1 MAGVFRLAAQIITT
15 NGHHQGDY
23 IPDPF
28 NRVLKALPSER
39 PMSAVAA
46 LRCAETGDPGGYG
59 PASTAAVK
67 FLADRL
73 LVNDELP
80 FHTDAKSLEF
90 HVAEWGDVL
99 GRTPAE
105 VVAELLRA
113 AEAVELLAP
122 QPSAPVV
129 AMSLVLADKT
139 RWELAG
145 VGADGSAHYVLAG
158 VPTGEQSFSYASA
171 DELTNRFGAVVSSG
185 GAW

>member
-28 NRVLKALPSER
+28 NRVLKALPAER

-73 LVNDELP
+73 LVNDEPP
-80 FHTDAKSLEF
+80 FRTDEVSLEC
-90 HVAEWGDVL
+90 HVAAWGDVP

-105 VVAELLRA
+105 VVAELRRA

-122 QPSAPVV
+122 RPPAVV
-129 AMSLVLADKT
+129 VPMSLETADRT
-139 RWELAG
+139 VWELAS
-145 VGADGSAHYVLAG
+145 VGADGEARYVLAG

>member
-1 MAGVFRLAAQIITT
+1 LAGVLRLAAQIIAT

-28 NRVLKALPSER
+28 NHVLKALPAER

-46 LRCAETGDPGGYG
+46 LRCAETGDPMEYG
-59 PASTAAVK
+59 PVSVRAIA

-73 LVNDELP
+73 LVDGEPL
-80 FHTDAKSLEF
+80 FYADRTEF
-90 HVAEWGDVL
+90 HVAAWGDVP

-113 AEAVELLAP
+113 AEAVELLVP
-122 QPSAPVV
+122 QPLAPVV
-129 AMSLVLADKT
+129 PMSLETADGT
-139 RWELAG
+139 GWELASVG
-145 VGADGSAHYVLAG
+145 VDGEAHYVLAG
-158 VPTGEQSFSYASA
+158 VPVGVQSFSFASQ
-171 DELTNRFGAVVSSG
+171 DELVGRFGAVVSSG